1 VKSEIGENVQ
11 FLVQETLNGMNKDLC
26 LNDLLKHMTGE
37 IIDMS
42 GKITTKD
49 VIMYIYTSG
58 TTGLPKVMNF
68 KVAIQNM

>member
-1 VKSEIGENVQ
+1 M
-11 FLVQETLNGMNKDLC
+11 QESLNGMNKDLC
-26 LNDLLKHMTGE
+26 LNDLLKQMTGE

-58 TTGLPKVMNF
+58 TTGLPKVTSLKSIILN
-68 KVAIQNM
+68 KNIH